1 MIGTSVTIGVILS
14 FLLGELTGLLSGGLV
29 GAGYLALYMDQP
41 VRIAVTIAI
50 AGATLLAVRFL
61 SNFVILFGR
70 RRFMAMVLVGISIGW
85 LLARSVSWL
94 PDLGQDLRAV
104 GYIIPGLIANDA
116 SKQGFLKTALMTVL
130 VAGLVRLIL
139 LLIY

>member
-1 MIGTSVTIGVILS
+1 MIGTSVTLGVMLS

-41 VRIAVTIAI
+41 VRIAVTMAI
-50 AGATLLAVRFL
+50 AGATLLAVRL
-61 SNFVILFGR
+61 ISNYVVIFGR

-85 LLARSVSWL
+85 LFARAVSWL
-94 PDLGQDLRAV
+94 PELGQDLRAV
-104 GYIIPGLIANDA
+104 GYVIPGLIANDA
-116 SKQGFLKTALMTVL
+116 SKQGFLKTALMTLL

-139 LLIY
+139 FIIY